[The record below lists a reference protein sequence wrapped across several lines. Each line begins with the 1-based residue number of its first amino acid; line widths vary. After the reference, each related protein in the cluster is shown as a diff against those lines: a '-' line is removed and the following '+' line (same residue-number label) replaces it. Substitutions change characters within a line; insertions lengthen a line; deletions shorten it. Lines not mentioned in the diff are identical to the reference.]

1 MARYLML
8 DVDGVLVTGR
18 PSDGRPWYAELQNDL
33 GIDIE
38 WLRSDFF
45 SVFWP
50 EILVGVLDLLP
61 TLQTCLDQANIDMPA
76 HRVVDYWFAMDSK
89 VNQEIL
95 AHCEALRTA
104 KIMVYLATNQ
114 DHLRARYLMKD
125 LNLSA
130 HVDGIFYSAQLGV
143 VKPDPDF
150 YQYITDRL
158 GASPTQMFLVDDT
171 LKNVIAAQQAGW
183 EAHHWQ
189 RTQPFAGVIDGKF

>member
-18 PSDGRPWYAELQNDL
+18 PSDGRPWHSELLDDL
-33 GIDIE
+33 GINIE

-50 EILVGVLDLLP
+50 EIVVGRIELL
-61 TLQTCLDQANIDMPA
+61 TALRACLDQANIETPA
-76 HRVVDYWFAMDSK
+76 HRVVDYWFSMDSK

-95 AHCEALRTA
+95 IHCQALRA
-104 KIMVYLATNQ
+104 AGVPVFLATNQ
-114 DHLRARYLMKD
+114 DHLRAKYLMND

-143 VKPDPDF
+143 VKPNPDF
-150 YQYITDRL
+150 YQCITDRL
-158 GASPTQMFLVDDT
+158 GASPTEMFLVDDT
-171 LKNVIAAQQAGW
+171 LKNISAAQEAGW

-189 RTQPFAGVIDGKF
+189 GTEPFAGVIDGKF

>member
-50 EILVGVLDLLP
+50 EILVGGMDLLP
-61 TLQTCLDQANIDMPA
+61 TLQTCLDQANIDTPA
-76 HRVVDYWFAMDSK
+76 RRVVDYWFAMDSK

-95 AHCEALRTA
+95 AQCEALRTA
-104 KIMVYLATNQ
+104 KIPVYLATNQ
-114 DHLRARYLMKD
+114 DHLRANYLMND

-130 HVDGIFYSAQLGV
+130 HVDGIFYSAQLGAA
-143 VKPDPDF
+143 KPHPDF

-158 GASPTQMFLVDDT
+158 GASPTEMFLVDDT
-171 LKNVIAAQQAGW
+171 PKNIIAAQQAGW

-189 RTQPFAGVIDGKF
+189 GTQPFAGVIDGKF